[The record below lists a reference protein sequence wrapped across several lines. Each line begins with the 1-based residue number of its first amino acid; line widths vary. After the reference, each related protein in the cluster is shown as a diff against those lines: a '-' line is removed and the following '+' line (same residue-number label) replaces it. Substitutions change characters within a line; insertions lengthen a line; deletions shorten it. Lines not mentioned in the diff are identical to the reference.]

1 MPSDRLRVSG
11 PPGGRARPRSG
22 ERGELEPAAAAAAV
36 AELFPAIY
44 LRLHRR
50 RKKRGL
56 RADGAML
63 AVMGHLSMAGPL
75 TVTEAAR
82 HMDRA
87 QSVMSELVDRLVAHG
102 LVERMPDARDRRRVL
117 VWLTD
122 AGEEA
127 LRAEREVLSRGL
139 LTAALERMARA
150 DRRALLHG
158 MRALVAA
165 AGTLKIEDLDE
176 RSEP

>member
-1 MPSDRLRVSG
+1 MKRAIP
-11 PPGGRARPRSG
+11 ARPRRVASPA
-22 ERGELEPAAAAAAV
+22 ELEPAAAAAAL

-50 RKKRGL
+50 RPKRGL

-63 AVMGHLSMAGPL
+63 SVLGHLAHAGPL

-87 QSVMSELVDRLVAHG
+87 QSVMSELVDRLVKHG
-102 LVERMPDARDRRRVL
+102 LAARVADARDRRRVL
-117 VWLTD
+117 VWLTP

-127 LRAEREVLSRGL
+127 LREEREVLSRPL
-139 LTAALERMARA
+139 ATRALSRMDPADRAALVG
-150 DRRALLHG
+150 G
-158 MRALVAA
+158 MRALLAA
-165 AGTLKIEDLDE
+165 AERLGPRDVHDQ
-176 RSEP
+176 RSEEP